1 MKRLQE
7 QKRKLCNS
15 NEYKPDIDNMARKKK
30 IKENSELEVVVS
42 KVEEIKEDI
51 NIPTTDELQ
60 RVTILDL
67 REKGF
72 DDNRIAARLMIQKSI
87 VENIK

>member
-1 MKRLQE
+1 
-7 QKRKLCNS
+7 
-15 NEYKPDIDNMARKKK
+15 MARKKK

>member
-1 MKRLQE
+1 
-7 QKRKLCNS
+7 
-15 NEYKPDIDNMARKKK
+15 MARKKK

-42 KVEEIKEDI
+42 KVEEIKDDT
-51 NIPTTDELQ
+51 NIPSVDELQ